1 MAGNNDASASA
12 IATDG
17 DLTLGS
23 RETAMAQ
30 ARLKPIASTLTD
42 PAGAVPGEAVKLGLA
57 LANASVEINHLAA
70 GQARL
75 VETLELFNASLL
87 KLMDARQTD
96 AGEGAGQAK
105 TATPA
110 EKLKPSQALDA
121 AMTDLDQVLKFV
133 GGQRKQLREANL
145 AMATERMVAASGAS
159 AVDLSRVEYVAA
171 RSGVGSEHKD
181 ASGNIDGVARQQ
193 DLTQFARDAAI
204 MAVAFKIDVKNAG
217 EMMGGWRESMKLDRT
232 KTHDL
237 ADATNVLG
245 TSVSLKAEAAD
256 IGAIVQRQGAAATAA
271 GMTPEQAAA
280 LSAALLSV
288 GNNKGAAGAGLEK
301 ISSVL
306 AKGDGASE
314 GQRNAWAALKLDPA
328 LLATG
333 MKQDAPQTLLT
344 VLEALKAQPAQKQAA
359 LATQL
364 FDGNQSILSLVPA
377 IDTVKQAFSLVA
389 DKSLYATSALGEQ
402 GSVLRSA
409 AVRADSTQAH
419 QQAYE
424 ASTTRLGS
432 AKDVAL
438 APIVDTSLSAMTA
451 LVNGVG
457 WLAEA
462 LPKATVAVALAGA
475 VLAPVLSGVFSGLLG
490 AVKGKVFEKAAGTI
504 LGDTAP
510 SDSASKKTGKSTNK
524 KPPKN
529 KRRPETRR
537 TPSPPPSG
545 LFGKT
550 AQVANVAKRAV
561 PMVATLGVIA
571 GAGVDL
577 VNGVQTGDKHLI
589 GNAVGSAGGGLA
601 GGFVGSMIGR
611 AVGGFAGAA
620 LGSIIPVAGT
630 VAGGAIGS
638 AIGGAIGG
646 VLGTLVGSD
655 VGSQLGEKAADLSD
669 QLPSPTEIGEN
680 LNNLQTDNRQINF
693 APQITINAPEQAGYQ
708 ELAALVVQQIE
719 AQFTPLSMDS
729 LLGTRRDSAL
739 TDTGVV

>member
-17 DLTLGS
+17 DLTLGP

-57 LANASVEINHLAA
+57 LVNTSVEINHLAA

-87 KLMDARQTD
+87 KLMDARQAD

-110 EKLKPSQALDA
+110 GKPKPSQALDA

-145 AMATERMVAASGAS
+145 AMASEPMVAASGAS

-204 MAVAFKIDVKNAG
+204 VATAFKIDVKNAG
-217 EMMGGWRESMKLDRT
+217 EMMGGWRETMKLDRT

-280 LSAALLSV
+280 LSAALLSA
-288 GNNKGAAGAGLEK
+288 GNNKSAAGAGLEK

-359 LATQL
+359 LAAQL
-364 FDGNQSILSLVPA
+364 FDGNQSILSLVPT

-389 DKSLYATSALGEQ
+389 DKSVYATSALGEQ

-438 APIVDTSLSAMTA
+438 APIVDTSLTAMTA

-475 VLAPVLSGVFSGLLG
+475 VLAPVFSGVFSGLLG
-490 AVKGKVFEKAAGTI
+490 AVKDKVFEKAAGKI
-504 LGDTAP
+504 LGDGDTTSGKPGSTVGKEKPKGSETPVGNRRAETAP
-510 SDSASKKTGKSTNK
+510 RSTRTSK
-524 KPPKN
+524 
-529 KRRPETRR
+529 
-537 TPSPPPSG
+537 
-545 LFGKT
+545 
-550 AQVANVAKRAV
+550 AV
-561 PMVATLGVIA
+561 RNGSLGIVLA

-577 VNGVQTGDKHLI
+577 VQGAMNGNLGK
-589 GNAVGSAGGGLA
+589 AVGTTVGSVGGGIAGGLA
-601 GGFVGSMIGR
+601 GEFAGMAAGR
-611 AVGGFAGAA
+611 LLGTLAGAA
-620 LGSIIPVAGT
+620 IGSVVPGAGT
-630 VAGGAIGS
+630 VLGGVMGGVAGGAIGKVV
-638 AIGGAIGG
+638 GGA
-646 VLGTLVGSD
+646 LGTFAGSD
-655 VGSQLGEKAADLSD
+655 IGTWLSEKLMGSSD
-669 QLPSPTEIGEN
+669 RLPSPDETSKN
-680 LNNLQTDNRQINF
+680 LNNAQADNRQINF